1 MDEFNSH
8 QPNSQKAFLISL
20 YLVLL
25 LWLVKWTEYN
35 FSIDLVPYGIIPQK
49 LYGLRGI
56 IFSPFIHGDTVHLL
70 NNSLPI
76 FLLTMALIYFY
87 QSIALRVVFLSQLVG
102 GLLTWIIATNGSHI
116 GASGIIYSLASFLFF
131 SGVFRKHPRL
141 MAISLIVVF
150 IYGGMVWG
158 VFPIKQGVS
167 WEGHLSGGIAGLLIA
182 LVYRKIGPQKKTF
195 KWQKEEEKTEFDL
208 YLEDLA
214 IKAGEDYENLEK
226 ESREKTDELRSK
238 PIKYHYKK
246 NSD

>member
-1 MDEFNSH
+1 MDEFNSN

-116 GASGIIYSLASFLFF
+116 GASGIIYSLATFLFF

-182 LVYRKIGPQKKTF
+182 IVYRKIGPQKKVY

-214 IKAGEDYENLEK
+214 MKAGEDYENLEK